1 MIATMKRPQL
11 ALLAVCLAA
20 SLGACSTAAKTSS
33 DSSGTSTTAVASTQG
48 TGSSTTSTTEKVAL
62 SGPSVGEI
70 DSSKT
75 VVVGGRTVEVPTDGG
90 KAINPQVD
98 DGQQI
103 VISASGLLPARL
115 YSDPGEAIVWTN
127 LTDQP
132 QRIMFD
138 AFAVTSPVIAP
149 GSSWSWKT
157 QDSESIA
164 YRSASGLTAV
174 VTVLPP
180 GL

>member
-1 MIATMKRPQL
+1 MKRPWL
-11 ALLAVCLAA
+11 ALTAICLVIALGA
-20 SLGACSTAAKTSS
+20 SLGACSTAAKTFS
-33 DSSGTSTTAVASTQG
+33 DSSGTTTTTVASTQG
-48 TGSSTTSTTEKVAL
+48 TGSTTTSTTEKAAL
-62 SGPSVGEI
+62 SGPSVAAI

-75 VVVGGRTVEVPTDGG
+75 VVVAGRTVSVPTDGG
-90 KAINPQVD
+90 KPINPQVD

-103 VISASGLLPARL
+103 VISASGFLPARL
-115 YSDPGEAIVWTN
+115 YSNPGQAIVWTN

-132 QRIMFD
+132 QRVMFD
-138 AFAVTSPVIAP
+138 AFPVTSPVIAP
-149 GSSWSWKT
+149 GSTWSWKT